1 LDLGLQGRVATI
13 TGGSHG
19 VGYAIAEALLAEG
32 CRVAICARDK
42 ARLDAAARSLEQAG
56 PQARRPDNTVPAQ
69 RATDGIFAHPADVA
83 KPGQVEDFIKLAA
96 SHFGGLDILVHNA
109 GGGGG
114 AGLESPDAEFSQAIE
129 LNVMAGLRAA
139 RVAVPFMRRHDH
151 GRIIFIASVYGRESG
166 GRAGYNMAKAA
177 EISLAKALS
186 RDLAKDKILVNS
198 VAPGSLM
205 FPGSSWERRQQAD
218 PEGIEAF
225 TKSDLPLGRFG
236 KPEEVAA
243 VVAFLASDR
252 ASLVTGACWT
262 VDGGQSRSLV

>member
-1 LDLGLQGRVATI
+1 LDLGLQGRVAAVI
-13 TGGSHG
+13 GGSHG
-19 VGYAIAEALLAEG
+19 LGYAIAQGLLAEG
-32 CRVAICARDK
+32 CRVAICARDAK
-42 ARLDAAARSLEQAG
+42 RLTQSAAALG
-56 PQARRPDNTVPAQ
+56 PDVFAQ
-69 RATDGIFAHPADVA
+69 PADVA
-83 KPGQVEDFIKLAA
+83 KAGEVETFVEAA
-96 SHFGGLDILVHNA
+96 AAHFGALDILVHNA

-114 AGLESPDAEFSQAIE
+114 AGLDAPDAEFMQSLEVNA
-129 LNVMAGLRAA
+129 LGGLRAA
-139 RVAVPFMRRHDH
+139 RAAVPFMRRKGR

-166 GRAGYNMAKAA
+166 GRMGYNMAKAA

-186 RDLAKDKILVNS
+186 RELAKDNILVNS

-218 PEGIEAF
+218 PEGIAAF
-225 TKSDLPLGRFG
+225 VKSDLPLGRFG

-262 VDGGQSRSLV
+262 VDGGQSRSNI

>member
-1 LDLGLQGRVATI
+1 MNLGLEGRVAAV

-19 VGYAIAEALLAEG
+19 LGYAIAANLLGEG
-32 CRVAICARDK
+32 CRVAICARDAK
-42 ARLDAAARSLEQAG
+42 RLNDAAVALDAGVFAQA
-56 PQARRPDNTVPAQ
+56 
-69 RATDGIFAHPADVA
+69 ADVA
-83 KPGQVEDFIKLAA
+83 KTGQAEGFIEAA
-96 SHFGGLDILVHNA
+96 ANHFGSLDILVHNA

-114 AGLESPDAEFSQAIE
+114 AGLEAPDVEYAQSLEV
-129 LNVMAGLRAA
+129 NVLAGLRAA
-139 RVAVPFMRRHDH
+139 RAAVPFMRRLRR

-166 GRAGYNMAKAA
+166 GRAGYNLAKAA
-177 EISLAKALS
+177 EISLAKSLS
-186 RDLAKDKILVNS
+186 RELAKDNILVNS

-218 PEGIEAF
+218 PDGIAAF
-225 TKSDLPLGRFG
+225 TRSDLPLGRFG

-262 VDGGQSRSLV
+262 VDGGQSRSNI

>member
-1 LDLGLQGRVATI
+1 LNLGLEGRVAAV

-19 VGYAIAEALLAEG
+19 LGYAIAANLLGEG
-32 CRVAICARDK
+32 CRVAICARDAK
-42 ARLDAAARSLEQAG
+42 RLNDAAVALDAGVFAQA
-56 PQARRPDNTVPAQ
+56 
-69 RATDGIFAHPADVA
+69 ADVA
-83 KPGQVEDFIKLAA
+83 KTGQAEGFIEAA
-96 SHFGGLDILVHNA
+96 ANHFGSLDILVHNA

-114 AGLESPDAEFSQAIE
+114 AGLEAPDVEYAQSLEV
-129 LNVMAGLRAA
+129 NVLAGLRAA
-139 RVAVPFMRRHDH
+139 RAAVPFMRRQRR

-166 GRAGYNMAKAA
+166 GRAGYNLAKAA
-177 EISLAKALS
+177 EISLAKSLS
-186 RDLAKDKILVNS
+186 RELAKDNILVNS

-218 PEGIEAF
+218 PDGIAAF
-225 TKSDLPLGRFG
+225 TRSDLPLGRFG

-262 VDGGQSRSLV
+262 VDGGQSRSNI

>member
-1 LDLGLQGRVATI
+1 MNLGLEGRVAAV

-19 VGYAIAEALLAEG
+19 LGYAIAEGLLAEG
-32 CRVAICARDK
+32 CRVAICARNGT
-42 ARLDAAARSLEQAG
+42 RLSEAAAKLGA
-56 PQARRPDNTVPAQ
+56 AVFAQ
-69 RATDGIFAHPADVA
+69 TADVA
-83 KPGQVEDFIKLAA
+83 KPGQVEAFVEATA

-114 AGLESPDAEFSQAIE
+114 AGLEAPDAEFTQGFEVNA
-129 LNVMAGLRAA
+129 LAGLRAA
-139 RVAVPFMRRHDH
+139 RAAVPLMRRQRR

-166 GRAGYNMAKAA
+166 GRPGYNLAKAA

-186 RDLAKDKILVNS
+186 RELAKDNILVNS

-218 PEGIEAF
+218 PQGIAAF
-225 TKSDLPLGRFG
+225 VKSDLPLGRFG
-236 KPEEVAA
+236 SPEEVAA

-262 VDGGQSRSLV
+262 VDGGQSRSNI

>member
-1 LDLGLQGRVATI
+1 LDLGLQGRVAAV

-19 VGYAIAEALLAEG
+19 VGYAIAQALLAEG
-32 CRVAICARDK
+32 CPVAICARDK
-42 ARLDAAARSLEQAG
+42 ARLDDAARSLGDTGKTQ
-56 PQARRPDNTVPAQ
+56 RPS
-69 RATDGIFAHPADVA
+69 DGVLAHAADVA
-83 KPGQVEDFIKLAA
+83 KPGEVENFVQLAA

-114 AGLESPDAEFSQAIE
+114 AGLDAPDAEFDQAFE
-129 LNVMAGLRAA
+129 LNVLAGLRAA
-139 RVAVPFMRRHDH
+139 RAAVPFMRTRGQ
-151 GRIIFIASVYGRESG
+151 GRIIFISSVYGRESG
-166 GRAGYNMAKAA
+166 GRAGYNVAKAA

-186 RDLAKDKILVNS
+186 RELAKDKILVNS

-218 PEGIEAF
+218 PEGIATF
-225 TKSDLPLGRFG
+225 VQSDLPLGRFG
-236 KPEEVAA
+236 TPEEVAA
-243 VVAFLASDR
+243 VVTFLASDR

>member
-1 LDLGLQGRVATI
+1 LELGLEGRVAAV

-19 VGYAIAEALLAEG
+19 LGYAIAGSLLAEG
-32 CRVAICARDK
+32 CRVAICARDRG
-42 ARLDAAARSLEQAG
+42 RLDAAAGTLG
-56 PQARRPDNTVPAQ
+56 HDVL
-69 RATDGIFAHPADVA
+69 AHVADVA
-83 KPGQVEDFIKLAA
+83 KPGDVEAFIDATA

-114 AGLESPDAEFSQAIE
+114 ATITAPDAEFVQSLEVNA
-129 LNVMAGLRAA
+129 LAGLRAA
-139 RVAVPFMRRHDH
+139 RAAVPFMRRGGS

-166 GRAGYNMAKAA
+166 GRPGYNMAKAA

-186 RDLAKDKILVNS
+186 RELAKDNILVNS

-218 PEGIEAF
+218 PEGIAAF
-225 TKSDLPLGRFG
+225 VKSDLPLGRFG

-243 VVAFLASDR
+243 VVAFLASGL
-252 ASLVTGACWT
+252 AGFVTGACWT
-262 VDGGQSRSLV
+262 VDGGQSRSNI